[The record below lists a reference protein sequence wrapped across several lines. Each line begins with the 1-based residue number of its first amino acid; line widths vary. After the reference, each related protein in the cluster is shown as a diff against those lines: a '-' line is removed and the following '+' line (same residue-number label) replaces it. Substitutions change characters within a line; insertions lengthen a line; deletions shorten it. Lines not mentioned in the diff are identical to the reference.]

1 MFKKQFNIED
11 CFIKNKSKIEEWFL
25 EKWADISPPIYG
37 SVDLRNSGFK
47 LAPVDMNL
55 FPAGFNNIDEK
66 FIPLCIN
73 AIKNAVQKCNEATR
87 RILLVSE
94 NHTRNVRYFESLAF
108 LRRIVEKAGFNVAI
122 GSLAVDIEGVLMD
135 LPSGEKLFIQ
145 RIKRE
150 GNKIFV
156 GDDFVPCLVWL
167 NNDFSDEIP
176 EIMLGLDQ
184 VVRPPLQLGW
194 SSRLKSG
201 HFSFYELVAREFS
214 RLLQI
219 DPWFISPVFSNCN
232 SVDFLKKEGM
242 DCLEEKA
249 EELFSAITQKYE
261 HYGIKEKPF
270 LIMKSNS
277 GTYGMSVM
285 PIFDA
290 KELRNLS
297 RKKRNHMSSSKGGG
311 KVSSVIL
318 QEGVYSFESFKKNV
332 CEPVIY
338 LIGSSVIGG
347 FYRVNSKG
355 VTENLNSPGMYFD
368 PFIFLNSEEDSKIYV
383 YGVVARLSM
392 LAATLEKN
400 SILSDK

>member
-1 MFKKQFNIED
+1 
-11 CFIKNKSKIEEWFL
+11 
-25 EKWADISPPIYG
+25 
-37 SVDLRNSGFK
+37 
-47 LAPVDMNL
+47 
-55 FPAGFNNIDEK
+55 
-66 FIPLCIN
+66 
-73 AIKNAVQKCNEATR
+73 
-87 RILLVSE
+87 
-94 NHTRNVRYFESLAF
+94 
-108 LRRIVEKAGFNVAI
+108 
-122 GSLAVDIEGVLMD
+122 
-135 LPSGEKLFIQ
+135 
-145 RIKRE
+145 
-150 GNKIFV
+150 
-156 GDDFVPCLVWL
+156 
-167 NNDFSDEIP
+167 
-176 EIMLGLDQ
+176 
-184 VVRPPLQLGW
+184 
-194 SSRLKSG
+194 
-201 HFSFYELVAREFS
+201 
-214 RLLQI
+214 
-219 DPWFISPVFSNCN
+219 
-232 SVDFLKKEGM
+232 M